1 MPIIIATTP
10 SAENLVGKS
19 HWWGAP
25 DLPESIPYPYEEV
38 TDADGTTYPEP
49 LTFVC
54 QIRCRD
60 IAPLDADNLLP
71 HTGMLYF
78 FAPIDYFL
86 GYCESPLDYH
96 TPPCVI
102 YSPNE
107 DNLEPYELNWEDT
120 GESIFADAEKIELSQ
135 SSQLCDDGMRLL
147 CQPIHDE
154 LEGFDPDND
163 LCLLQIDED
172 DRWGLRFYDC
182 GTYYFVISRKA
193 LAERNFSEV
202 RGKLFFY

>member
-1 MPIIIATTP
+1 MPINIATTP

-25 DLPESIPYPYEEV
+25 DLPESITYPYEEV
-38 TDADGTTYPEP
+38 ADADGTTYPEP

-86 GYCESPLDYH
+86 GYY
-96 TPPCVI
+96 
-102 YSPNE
+102 
-107 DNLEPYELNWEDT
+107 
-120 GESIFADAEKIELSQ
+120 
-135 SSQLCDDGMRLL
+135 
-147 CQPIHDE
+147 
-154 LEGFDPDND
+154 
-163 LCLLQIDED
+163 
-172 DRWGLRFYDC
+172 
-182 GTYYFVISRKA
+182 
-193 LAERNFSEV
+193 
-202 RGKLFFY
+202 